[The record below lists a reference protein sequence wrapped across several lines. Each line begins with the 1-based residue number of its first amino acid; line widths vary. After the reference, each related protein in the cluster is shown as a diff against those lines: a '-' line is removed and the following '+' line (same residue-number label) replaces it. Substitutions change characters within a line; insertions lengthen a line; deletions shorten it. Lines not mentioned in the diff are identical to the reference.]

1 MKTLIIAV
9 ALVTTVFA
17 SACSSN
23 TTDPTPSTGTGTG
36 TGTPTTDPTT
46 SPPADTT
53 TPPDTTPAA
62 PTVKAPKIDEIMKMA
77 GALHVSWTNAEPS
90 CDSIE
95 LERKTATV
103 AYKVVATLPGEADNK
118 HDTTGNERDDVHVPR
133 ALQEGVGLLGVLE
146 RDERQPEVKV
156 S

>member
-23 TTDPTPSTGTGTG
+23 TTDPVPSTGTGTG
-36 TGTPTTDPTT
+36 TGTPATDPTT
-46 SPPADTT
+46 TPPADTT

-62 PTVKAPKIDEIMKMA
+62 PTVKAPTIQEIMKMA

-103 AYKVVATLPGEADNK
+103 PWKVVATLPGEADNK
-118 HDTTGNERDDVHVPR
+118 HDTGATSATMYTYRVRCKKAAVYSEYSNEMSASP
-133 ALQEGVGLLGVLE
+133 
-146 RDERQPEVKV
+146 K
-156 S
+156 

>member
-17 SACSSN
+17 SACSSSTSEPVPN
-23 TTDPTPSTGTGTG
+23 TGTGTEK
-36 TGTPTTDPTT
+36 TGTPATDPTT
-46 SPPADTT
+46 SPPA
-53 TPPDTTPAA
+53 DTTPAA

-77 GALHVSWTNAEPS
+77 GALHISWTNAEPS

-95 LERKTATV
+95 LERKTETV

-118 HDTTGNERDDVHVPR
+118 HDTGATSATMYTYRVRCKKAAVYSAYSNEMSASP
-133 ALQEGVGLLGVLE
+133 
-146 RDERQPEVKV
+146 K
-156 S
+156 

>member
-1 MKTLIIAV
+1 MKTFIIAV

-23 TTDPTPSTGTGTG
+23 TTDPAPNTGTGADK
-36 TGTPTTDPTT
+36 TGTPATDPTT
-46 SPPADTT
+46 TPPADTT
-53 TPPDTTPAA
+53 TPPANTPAA
-62 PTVKAPKIDEIMKMA
+62 ATVKAPTIMEIMKMA

-118 HDTTGNERDDVHVPR
+118 HDTGATSATMYTYRVRCKKAGVYSEYSNEMSASP
-133 ALQEGVGLLGVLE
+133 
-146 RDERQPEVKV
+146 K
-156 S
+156 